1 MLTWHTNSN
10 IPFLGLLGL
19 YFFKLDGSCCLSP
32 SDQIP
37 QVILTKHQVGKCQ
50 NRFHYRLSRS
60 ALSMAHHEIKTRTE
74 FSHVGSTEE
83 DAACINE
90 VCSIFV
96 IIEDI
101 PRFSF
106 YVHKSAQ
113 FFSLFL
119 DRSDVLFAVPKK
131 KAVQEIP
138 VINLNWASP
147 KIEPLW
153 GISTIEQLSNQFCQ
167 SSVPFRPC

>member
-1 MLTWHTNSN
+1 MYFFHFWVFPILAYIWHQAELVSTATFFPHFLKNNHMKYELQHTW
-10 IPFLGLLGL
+10 LLGIS
-19 YFFKLDGSCCLSP
+19 FFKRDGSCCLSP

-96 IIEDI
+96 IIEDP

-106 YVHKSAQ
+106 YLNKSAQ
-113 FFSLFL
+113 FFS
-119 DRSDVLFAVPKK
+119 
-131 KAVQEIP
+131 
-138 VINLNWASP
+138 
-147 KIEPLW
+147 PLW
-153 GISTIEQLSNQFCQ
+153 PDLTSYLQ
-167 SSVPFRPC
+167 SLKRKLYFSVTVPSRL